1 MIIRCSSL
9 GKIMTNSRSKTD
21 PLSKTCKSEIRS
33 LVKQKLYGYNTDI
46 SSKYLTKGIQLED
59 KSIELYNEVFFTNH
73 IKNNVRLSNDWI
85 TGECDIK
92 ADDLIIDIKT
102 SWSAET
108 FPATEEEINNKDHEW
123 QLRGYMMLYNKPF
136 SELAYCLVETPEELL
151 QYETNLTPHLVEG
164 VDADLRVTV
173 KKFERD
179 LELENQIIERIE
191 LCNEYEQEYINK
203 ILNKNK

>member
-21 PLSKTCKSEIRS
+21 PLSKTCKSEIES
-33 LVKQKLYGYNTDI
+33 LVKQKLYGYNTYI
-46 SSKYLTKGIQLED
+46 SSKYLSKGIQLED

-73 IKNNVRLSNDWI
+73 IKNETRLSNDWI
-85 TGECDIK
+85 TGECDIN

-108 FPATEEEINNKDHEW
+108 FPSTEEEINNKDYEW
-123 QLRGYMMLYNKPF
+123 QLRGYMMLYDKPF
-136 SELAYCLVETPEELL
+136 AELAYCLVETPEELL

-164 VDADLRVTV
+164 IDAELRVTV

-179 LELENQIIERIE
+179 LELENQTIERIE
-191 LCNEYEQEYINK
+191 LCNEYAEEYTNK
-203 ILNKNK
+203 IINKNK

>member
-21 PLSKTCKSEIRS
+21 LLSKTCKSEIES
-33 LVKQKLYGYNTDI
+33 LVKQKLYGYNTYI

-73 IKNNVRLSNDWI
+73 VKNETRLSNDWI
-85 TGECDIK
+85 TGECDIN

-108 FPATEEEINNKDHEW
+108 FPATEEEVNNKDYEW
-123 QLRGYMMLYNKPF
+123 QLRGYMMLYDKHF
-136 SELAYCLVETPEELL
+136 AELAYCLVETPEELL

-164 VDADLRVTV
+164 IDADLRVTV

-179 LELENQIIERIE
+179 LEIENQIVERIE
-191 LCNEYEQEYINK
+191 SCNEYAKEYTNK
-203 ILNKNK
+203 IINKNK

>member
-21 PLSKTCKSEIRS
+21 PLSKTCKSEIES
-33 LVKQKLYGYNTDI
+33 LVKQKLYGYNTYI
-46 SSKYLTKGIQLED
+46 SSKYLSKGIQLED

-73 IKNNVRLSNDWI
+73 IKNDVRLSNDWI
-85 TGECDIK
+85 TGECDIN

-108 FPATEEEINNKDHEW
+108 FPATEEEVNNKDYEW
-123 QLRGYMMLYNKPF
+123 QLRGYMMLYDKTF
-136 SELAYCLVETPEELL
+136 AELAYCLVETPEELL

-164 VDADLRVTV
+164 IDAELRVTV
-173 KKFERD
+173 KKFERNLD
-179 LELENQIIERIE
+179 LENQIIERIE
-191 LCNEYEQEYINK
+191 LCNEYAEKYKNQI
-203 ILNKNK
+203 INKNK

>member
-21 PLSKTCKSEIRS
+21 PLSKTCKSEIES
-33 LVKQKLYGYNTDI
+33 LVKQKLYGYNTYI
-46 SSKYLTKGIQLED
+46 SSKYVSKGIQLED

-73 IKNNVRLSNDWI
+73 IKNDVRLSNDWI
-85 TGECDIK
+85 TGECDIN

-108 FPATEEEINNKDHEW
+108 FPATEEEINNKDYEW
-123 QLRGYMMLYNKPF
+123 QLRGYMMLYDKSF
-136 SELAYCLVETPEELL
+136 SELAYCLVETPDELL

-164 VDADLRVTV
+164 IDAELRVTV

-179 LELENQIIERIE
+179 FELENQIIERIE
-191 LCNEYEQEYINK
+191 LCNEYEKEYTNK
-203 ILNKNK
+203 IINKNK

>member
-1 MIIRCSSL
+1 
-9 GKIMTNSRSKTD
+9 MTNSRSKTD
-21 PLSKTCKSEIRS
+21 LLSKTCKSEIES
-33 LVKQKLYGYNTDI
+33 LVKQKLYGYNTYI

-108 FPATEEEINNKDHEW
+108 FPATEQEINNKDYEW
-123 QLRGYMMLYNKPF
+123 QLRGYMMLYDKPF
-136 SELAYCLVETPEELL
+136 SELAYCLVETPDELL

-164 VDADLRVTV
+164 IDADLRVTV
-173 KKFERD
+173 KKFERG

-191 LCNEYEQEYINK
+191 LCNEYAEEYRNK
-203 ILNKNK
+203 IINKNK